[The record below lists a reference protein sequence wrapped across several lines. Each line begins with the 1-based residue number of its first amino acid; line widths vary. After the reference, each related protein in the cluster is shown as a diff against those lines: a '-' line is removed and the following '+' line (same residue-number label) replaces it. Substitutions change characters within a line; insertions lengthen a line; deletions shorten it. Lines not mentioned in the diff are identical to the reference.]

1 MTASTTLSVLVPVFN
16 EGYLVRASLERLKS
30 LDQSPLLERVQVIVV
45 DDGSTDQ
52 TATALS
58 EFQYSLVE
66 VPRGKLEWQF
76 LRHKTNQGKA
86 AAIHTA
92 LSQAS
97 GELTVIHDADLE
109 YHPSDLLKMVQVFVE
124 EQADAVFGS
133 RFLASEY
140 RRVLFFRH
148 ELGNRFLTLLC
159 NIVSDLNLTDM
170 ETCYKMVRTKL
181 LKSIPLVGRGFEIE
195 PEMAIKLAK
204 RGARIFEIPIRYA
217 GRTYQEGKKISWK
230 DGVRAIGAILR
241 FGFSDHIYAEDVY
254 GSQILGRLNR
264 APRFTKWMAD
274 VIRPYV
280 GERVLE
286 IGAGTG
292 NLTLQLVPRKLYWAS
307 DINPLYLT
315 YLENISRNRPYLHI
329 RYTDGQ
335 AGETYPK
342 EQKFDTV
349 ICLNVIEHL
358 GNDLSTLENIR
369 EVLEQGGRAIIL
381 VPCGPWLLGTLDEV
395 LGHQRRYSRGQL
407 EELAN
412 RAGFHIQTV
421 LEFNR
426 VGVIAWWINGKVL
439 RRRSF
444 GLLQIKLLNLLTP
457 VFRVLDKV
465 LPLPPLSLIAV
476 LSKPRAEDVARPVCS
491 SEDSIAAALLPSHTS
506 RTATTV

>member
-1 MTASTTLSVLVPVFN
+1 MRASITLSILVPVFN

-30 LDQSPLLERVQVIVV
+30 LGQSALLERVQIIVV

-52 TATALS
+52 TAIALS
-58 EFQYSLVE
+58 EFQCSLVE
-66 VPRGKLEWQF
+66 APGGKLEWLF
-76 LRHKTNQGKA
+76 LRRETNQGKA

-92 LSQAS
+92 LSYAS
-97 GELTVIHDADLE
+97 AELTVIHDADLE

-181 LKSIPLVGRGFEIE
+181 LKSIPLVGKGFEIE

-217 GRTYQEGKKISWK
+217 GRTYQEGKKIRWK

-241 FGFSDHIYAEDVY
+241 FGLSDHIYAEDVY

-315 YLENISRNRPYLHI
+315 YLETISRNRPYLHI

-335 AGETYPK
+335 AGGTYPK
-342 EQKFDTV
+342 EQEFDTV

-358 GNDLSTLENIR
+358 ENDLSTLENIR

-395 LGHQRRYSRGQL
+395 LGHQRRYTRGQL
-407 EELAN
+407 EELAH
-412 RAGFHIQTV
+412 RAGFQVETV

-439 RRRSF
+439 RRRTF
-444 GLLQIKLLNLLTP
+444 GLFQIKLLNLLTP
-457 VFRVLDKV
+457 LFRVLDKV
-465 LPLPPLSLIAV
+465 LPWPPLSLIAV
-476 LSKPRAEDVARPVCS
+476 LSKPRTADVEKPVCS
-491 SEDSIAAALLPSHTS
+491 TVDSIATALSSPHNF
-506 RTATTV
+506 